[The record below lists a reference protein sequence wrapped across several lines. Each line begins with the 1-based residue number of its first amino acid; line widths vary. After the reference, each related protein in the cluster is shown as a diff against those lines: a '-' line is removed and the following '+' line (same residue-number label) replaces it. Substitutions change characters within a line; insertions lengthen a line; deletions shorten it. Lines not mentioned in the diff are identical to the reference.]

1 VRKVRLAYAVML
13 LITATAAIMAS
24 TESEPIHQELPKMEI
39 RKVIEKAEVIP
50 VFNQAILP
58 TSLPAKPTAEVIHTE
73 QIKVEAISEHTSEPT
88 PMPSKYSDEEK
99 ELIARVVYAES
110 RGEPFEGQIAVAAV
124 ILNRYESGKFGKSV
138 RSVVYAKEQFAV
150 SRKFNDESM
159 AAVEAAIAGTDY
171 PDTMYYFQKSK
182 RKKWGDKIYYGRV
195 GNHSFYLAGK
205 K

>member
-1 VRKVRLAYAVML
+1 MRKVRLAYAVML
-13 LITATAAIMAS
+13 LITATAAVMAP
-24 TESEPIHQELPKMEI
+24 TESELGQTELPKMEI
-39 RKVIEKAEVIP
+39 RKAIEKAEVIP
-50 VFNQAILP
+50 VFNQAMSTP
-58 TSLPAKPTAEVIHTE
+58 LPAKPTAEVIHTE
-73 QIKVEAISEHTSEPT
+73 RIKAEVISEHISEPT
-88 PMPSKYSDEEK
+88 PTPSKYSDEEK

-150 SRKFNDESM
+150 SSKYSDENM

-182 RKKWGDKIYYGRV
+182 RKKWGDKIYYARI
-195 GNHSFYLAGK
+195 GNHSFYLGK
-205 K
+205 